1 VLLTRMRARDPHEA
15 HRAATPLE
23 LLFDLTFVVAVAAVV
38 PELAHAVVDD
48 HPIDGLIG
56 YLLVFFGIWWAW
68 MNFTWFASAFDCDDA
83 LYRVLTMVQMGGV
96 LVLAAG
102 VAPAFEQGDFAI
114 AVAGYILMRIALV
127 AQWLRVAR
135 SVPAYRRNA
144 LRYALPIAALQLLW
158 IVRLGLP
165 APVGIVTFVALG
177 LLELLVPVWAERGDM
192 TPWHPHHI
200 AERYGLFTIIVLG
213 ESVLA
218 MTTALLAARTETG
231 VSVDLV
237 LVAVAALVLLFACW
251 WLYFLDSD
259 AARLE
264 EHRERSFVWGY
275 GHFFV
280 FAALAAI
287 GTGIEVTV
295 EAIPHE
301 VAASPLLVA
310 YSVAIPLAV
319 FLAARYVLYV
329 RVGGRHLARRELI
342 AGEVAIVLAIPF
354 ASALLSPVWVFVG
367 LAAAAAG
374 LVAFKTVWLGRVS
387 QREVVDTGALSA
399 VRHDAAH
406 EVAEVPGVGQGRAP
420 EATETE
426 ITSAS

>member
-1 VLLTRMRARDPHEA
+1 
-15 HRAATPLE
+15 
-23 LLFDLTFVVAVAAVV
+23 
-38 PELAHAVVDD
+38 
-48 HPIDGLIG
+48 
-56 YLLVFFGIWWAW
+56 
-68 MNFTWFASAFDCDDA
+68 
-83 LYRVLTMVQMGGV
+83 
-96 LVLAAG
+96 
-102 VAPAFEQGDFAI
+102 
-114 AVAGYILMRIALV
+114 
-127 AQWLRVAR
+127 
-135 SVPAYRRNA
+135 
-144 LRYALPIAALQLLW
+144 
-158 IVRLGLP
+158 
-165 APVGIVTFVALG
+165 
-177 LLELLVPVWAERGDM
+177 
-192 TPWHPHHI
+192 
-200 AERYGLFTIIVLG
+200 
-213 ESVLA
+213 

-287 GTGIEVTV
+287 GAGIEVTV
-295 EAIPHE
+295 EAISHE